1 MREAGRLTTE
11 RTSVVSENGRKVGS
25 VMVVGG
31 GIGGMQA
38 SLDLAASGYKVYI
51 VDRKPAIGGV
61 MAQLD
66 KTFPTNDCAMCTLA
80 PRLVDA
86 GQHIN
91 IERLTHSEV
100 ESIEGSAGRFSVRV
114 RKKARYVDVAK
125 CTGCGV
131 CVQHCL
137 VRNHAYLDG
146 QPGAP
151 APEIDDEKNALVE
164 KLVGEYGGGPEA
176 LIPILQDINAEL
188 NWLPPEV
195 LMRISELKDL
205 PLERILRIAT
215 FYKAF
220 SLKPRGKH
228 IFTVCM
234 GTACH
239 VKGAPRIADRL
250 ERELGIRTGETT
262 SDMLFTLEQV
272 RCIGCCGLAPVITT
286 SDDLFGRVDPAKVPK
301 LLKRYRTTEVAIPP
315 QAIEEESSRAQA
327 QTG

>member
-1 MREAGRLTTE
+1 
-11 RTSVVSENGRKVGS
+11 VSKDGKTVGS

-38 SLDLAASGYKVYI
+38 SLDLAASGFKVYLL
-51 VDRKPAIGGV
+51 DRNPAIGGV

-80 PRLVDA
+80 PRLVDT

-91 IERLTHSEV
+91 IERLTYSEV
-100 ESIEGSAGRFSVRV
+100 EEVSGSAGRFRVRV
-114 RKKARYVDVAK
+114 RKKARYVDTEK
-125 CTGCGV
+125 CTGCGE

-146 QPGAP
+146 AI
-151 APEIDDEKNALVE
+151 EIDLPAMDDDKKALVDR
-164 KLVGEYGGGPEA
+164 LVTEYPGGAEA
-176 LIPILQDINAEL
+176 VVPILQDINAEL
-188 NWLPPEV
+188 NWLPPEILLRLAQRKEV
-195 LMRISELKDL
+195 

-220 SLKPRGKH
+220 SLKPRGKT

-239 VKGAPRIADRL
+239 VKGAPRIVDRL
-250 ERELGIRTGETT
+250 ERELGIGAGETT
-262 SDMLFTLEQV
+262 PDMKFTVETV
-272 RCIGCCGLAPVITT
+272 RCIGCCGLAPVMTT
-286 SDDLFGRVDPAKVPK
+286 GEDLFGRLDPARLPK
-301 LLKRYRTTEVAIPP
+301 LLKKYNGASP
-315 QAIEEESSRAQA
+315 
-327 QTG
+327 